1 MRATTTALTGLLAAG
16 AAAQNSTSA
25 CASGLHII
33 AARGSN
39 EPPGPGRIGV
49 VASGVVEAVPGSRIE
64 PLDYPA
70 DLQTI
75 KLMDYYISVA
85 EGVAAL
91 KVALTNYTSRCPSS
105 KVALLGYSQ
114 GAHVVAD
121 LLCGEVSGLFPDM
134 EPISSS
140 IFNRWIPQ
148 LTHLAVVAVVLFG
161 DPTHNTTE
169 TWNKGTAT
177 VNGLFPRKNTTAC
190 DAYAPKIGSW
200 CDENDWA
207 CSGGSASATVHR
219 SYFANY
225 ADDAA
230 EFVVER
236 FEASKTVEDDT
247 DSATPTQT
255 AVPGAG
261 AAGAAPGM
269 LLAMAGLSMLAA
281 FFL

>member
-1 MRATTTALTGLLAAG
+1 MRATTAALTGLLAAG
-16 AAAQNSTSA
+16 AAAQNSTST

-49 VASGVVEAVPGSRIE
+49 VASGVVEAVPGSQIE
-64 PLDYPA
+64 SLDYPA
-70 DLQTI
+70 ILQTI
-75 KLMDYYISVA
+75 ELMDYYSSVT
-85 EGVAAL
+85 EGVVAL
-91 KVALTNYTSRCPSS
+91 KVALTNYTARCPSS

-114 GAHVVAD
+114 GANVVAD
-121 LLCGEVSGLFPDM
+121 LLCGEVQGLFPDT

-140 IFNRWIPQ
+140 IVDES
-148 LTHLAVVAVVLFG
+148 VVAVVLFG

-177 VNGLFPRKNTTAC
+177 VDGLFPRKNTTAC

-207 CSGGSASATVHR
+207 CSGGSASATVHG

-225 ADDAA
+225 TDDAV

-236 FEASKTVEDDT
+236 FEASKTDADDT
-247 DSATPTQT
+247 DSAETTDTATPTQT

-269 LLAMAGLSMLAA
+269 LLSMAVLSMLAA